1 MDIPASALSHP
12 FELYPVHIPGWVTFL
27 QPPNIAHG
35 GIPKS
40 IYDDRLQGLQCVI
53 NPLTDL
59 KSGPWIM
66 AAFDQVDLYVNGIRS
81 TGAGHTVQP
90 GDEAKFIVLYLPH
103 GELRDGVNTLHY
115 RVTRLSGNPDDS
127 ISLDVLYHLRA
138 PGEPA
143 PQNMDLVIPP
153 DVISDGVSAD
163 RAAQGVKFGFT
174 YGNRR
179 DFDRIEFR
187 IGAVAKPYDVPSAP
201 APAEYTLLTDTFR
214 DVGDGAFTAVQF
226 KVTDQLGNSNL
237 SSDKYIDVHL
247 DRQLTLAPPSVKE
260 ASGASLNPVNAKDT
274 LTIVVPVNAELLP
287 TDKLT
292 VTWTGAPGTPAGGSH
307 TSGESLVSAG
317 LEIPIPNSVV
327 AFNLGRSVTVSYAVI
342 RGSEAP
348 VASPPFALA
357 IQPLAP
363 GDLELGKPR
372 ILEAA
377 NNGEGSEL
385 NLASIIAN
393 VTCWFGTWPLI
404 AVDQDVWLR
413 FKGTKADNTTPYNLD
428 IWVPKP
434 PTKGPRVNQ
443 GWVNNGF
450 YQPGPLGNSYNYLK
464 DLKDG
469 STLTVEFKA
478 DFSKTIDEANAITFP
493 QRTYTV
499 KSIVVVAPTITS
511 VKGQPSN
518 AEIPD
523 NSNTVESSVILSGA
537 ASVGQKIE
545 LFDGNTS
552 VGEFM
557 AVAGNWTSTAITVAV
572 GEHNFKATGLYG
584 DRPTSAVRR
593 LRVIEPLVIDNRIAN
608 LDGFFLYYN
617 GARNSTPMP
626 AGTTVTRT
634 PSRGNPPYAYST
646 SNTGVATV
654 NDQGVV
660 VGGGNGEAIITIT
673 DAYGQT
679 ASYTVSRSNA
689 WTLRSTRSIRG
700 GQAQGWANGQG
711 AQSSF
716 NQNPYPDGGT
726 MQAIRTYYERDLGW
740 NYNNWTGRYD
750 SGNPLWPCFANIYQG
765 TKSTSTIESYLGAY
779 CRVPYNQGT
788 LLLSERTE
796 LGEPPEP
803 PEPSGS

>member
-66 AAFDQVDLYVNGIRS
+66 AAFDHVDLYVNGIRS

-103 GELRDGVNTLHY
+103 GELRDGVNALHY
-115 RVTRLSGNPDDS
+115 RVTRLSGNFDDS

-201 APAEYTLLTDTFR
+201 APAEYTLFTDTFR

-499 KSIVVVAPTITS
+499 KSIVVVTPTITS

-518 AEIPD
+518 GEIPD
-523 NSNTVESSVILSGA
+523 GTNTVETSVILSGTA
-537 ASVGQKIE
+537 TAGMDVEIFEGPDSRGT
-545 LFDGNTS
+545 F
-552 VGEFM
+552 
-557 AVAGNWTSTAITVAV
+557 VATGGTWTTTAITVALGSRSFTAKTKYGAEPV
-572 GEHNFKATGLYG
+572 SDARTFTVVAAQKPVISSVKGQPSNAEIPNETTTVETSVILSGTATAGMDVEIFEGQDSRGTFVATGGTWTTTAIAVALGGRSFTAKAKYG
-584 DRPTSAVRR
+584 VEPVSDARTFTVRAAGPFCTFTIMYGGTT
-593 LRVIEPLVIDNRIAN
+593 RVYQPNTTNNKLPIGIGTFPVNVDIQVHRAPDASTPNDATFGITGGG
-608 LDGFFLYYN
+608 DLYYLSGMRSLTVGTHRRPLSALARQPGTYEIRAAPN
-617 GARNSTPMP
+617 GAWP
-626 AGTTVTRT
+626 
-634 PSRGNPPYAYST
+634 
-646 SNTGVATV
+646 
-654 NDQGVV
+654 
-660 VGGGNGEAIITIT
+660 
-673 DAYGQT
+673 
-679 ASYTVSRSNA
+679 
-689 WTLRSTRSIRG
+689 
-700 GQAQGWANGQG
+700 
-711 AQSSF
+711 
-716 NQNPYPDGGT
+716 
-726 MQAIRTYYERDLGW
+726 RTYWGIVY
-740 NYNNWTGRYD
+740 
-750 SGNPLWPCFANIYQG
+750 A
-765 TKSTSTIESYLGAY
+765 
-779 CRVPYNQGT
+779 
-788 LLLSERTE
+788 
-796 LGEPPEP
+796 
-803 PEPSGS
+803 